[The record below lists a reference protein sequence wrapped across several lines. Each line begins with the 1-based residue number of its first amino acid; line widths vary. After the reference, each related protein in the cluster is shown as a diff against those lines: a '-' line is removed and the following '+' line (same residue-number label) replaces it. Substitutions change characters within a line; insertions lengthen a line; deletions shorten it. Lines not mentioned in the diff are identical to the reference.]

1 MTETDNALRLEHQA
15 PASPPAFV
23 LSFGSLVGSEGGL
36 HYGVPSTL
44 GRWGNNHWGHE
55 PPKLGRP
62 LERVGKRVLVIGQ
75 ALTPE

>member
-1 MTETDNALRLEHQA
+1 MTETDHALRLEHQA

-23 LSFGSLVGSEGGL
+23 LSFGSLVGSLRGF

-44 GRWGNNHWGHE
+44 GRWGNGHWGHE
-55 PPKLGRP
+55 PPRVGRP

-75 ALTPE
+75 ALTP